1 MDLQELQLEKTRC
14 SLSVPILS
22 SFSVLHAYS
31 TCAVLCRDGW
41 NVQWEH
47 RPSCRYV
54 WYHQVHFHSMWVD
67 GSDSTE
73 SESWRLVKI
82 CYFLLCPFASC
93 LWAGPAFWQHTMHFS
108 CSSSALTQSLP
119 WLFRMVVTESHTAVS
134 ILIRGL
140 KYLQLQYTG
149 PQRTI
154 DSFLKV

>member
-1 MDLQELQLEKTRC
+1 MDLWELQLEKTWC

-31 TCAVLCRDGW
+31 TCTVLCRDGW

-47 RPSCRYV
+47 RPSCLYV

-67 GSDSTE
+67 GSGSTE
-73 SESWRLVKI
+73 SESWRLVKMY
-82 CYFLLCPFASC
+82 YFCSLCLCLLFVSWSC
-93 LWAGPAFWQHTMHFS
+93 FLTAHYAFLMQLQCTNS
-108 CSSSALTQSLP
+108 KSSLTIQDGGV
-119 WLFRMVVTESHTAVS
+119 WV
-134 ILIRGL
+134 RGR